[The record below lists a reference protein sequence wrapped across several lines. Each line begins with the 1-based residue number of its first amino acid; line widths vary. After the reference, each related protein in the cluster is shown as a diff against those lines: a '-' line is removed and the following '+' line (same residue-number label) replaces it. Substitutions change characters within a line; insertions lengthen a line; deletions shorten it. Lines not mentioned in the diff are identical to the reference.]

1 LGLADNQVVLVN
13 CYMRDIIF
21 KILIAGFILVGL
33 GSCGALEDGAQFS
46 NKVTANAFVAE
57 LYGNITQTITINHA
71 TDSHVSWI
79 GFVQA
84 NDYQYFKVTKVQTG
98 DTVIVSDG
106 VEVDGVTYVAN
117 SNALIEDV
125 SVGTSSGGSDEFVN
139 GSINVAGQGS
149 LKITVEYSPLVA
161 INDDDEPH
169 EAYLILY
176 YDAPSMGTLRVK
188 LQGYTDGMK
197 NEKCARAVSTMTP
210 SVYKFKNNK
219 FDFYFCGEEV
229 AAKGQNNIA
238 DLAETDPGYHGES
251 TNLTEV
257 STLDVAG
264 QEQYLTVYQVDEE
277 TLCLLSGELTGTD
290 PSIPDFTFIVP
301 EGLAPIDQ
309 LEIKTTA
316 GSFAECSVDAD
327 GLIFCDSTLMVDT
340 GVVPVSELTATNG
353 TISAEELVT
362 SQCSDFGA
370 LSGSG
375 AYGTSD
381 LTLVM
386 KGTMLS
392 DANTQ
397 SFNIVDAL
405 VAAEIEL
412 ECVSGC

>member
-1 LGLADNQVVLVN
+1 MRPLPKYIFICFAVLAL
-13 CYMRDIIF
+13 
-21 KILIAGFILVGL
+21 
-33 GSCGALEDGAQFS
+33 SCGALEDGAQFS

-57 LYGNITQTITINHA
+57 LYGDVTQTITIDH
-71 TDSHVSWI
+71 DSESHVSWI
-79 GFVQA
+79 GFIQA
-84 NDYQYFKVTKVQTG
+84 NDYQYFEVTKVQVGSTI
-98 DTVIVSDG
+98 VVSDG
-106 VEVDGVTYVAN
+106 VEIGGETYVAN

-125 SVGTSSGGSDEFVN
+125 TVGASSGGNNEFVN
-139 GSINVAGQGS
+139 GSINVAGQDS
-149 LKITVEYSPLVA
+149 LKITVKYSPLVA
-161 INDDDEPH
+161 IEDDSAPH

-176 YDAPSMGTLRVK
+176 YDTPSVGALRVK

-197 NEKCARAVSTMTP
+197 DEKCARAASTMTP
-210 SVYKFKNNK
+210 AVYKFKGNQ
-219 FDFYFCGEEV
+219 FDFFFCGTEV
-229 AAKGQNNIA
+229 AAKAQNNIA

-257 STLDVAG
+257 STLDASG
-264 QEQYLTVYQVDEE
+264 QEQYLTVYQVDAE
-277 TLCLLSGELTGTD
+277 TVCLLSDALTGTD
-290 PSIPDFTFIVP
+290 PSIPDFTFIIP

-309 LEIKTTA
+309 LDIKMTE
-316 GSFAECSVDAD
+316 GSFAECSVDASGVVLCD
-327 GLIFCDSTLMVDT
+327 DSILIDT

-353 TISAEELVT
+353 AIAAEELVT
-362 SQCSDFGA
+362 SQCTDFGA
-370 LSGSG
+370 LTGSG
-375 AYGTSD
+375 TFGAGD